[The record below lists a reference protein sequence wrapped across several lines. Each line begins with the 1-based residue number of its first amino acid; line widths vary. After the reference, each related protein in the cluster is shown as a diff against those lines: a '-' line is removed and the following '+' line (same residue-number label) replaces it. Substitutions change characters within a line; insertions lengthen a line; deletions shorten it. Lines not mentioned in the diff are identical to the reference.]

1 MQANV
6 MMRCRIV
13 FGFWFCVSCLAL
25 QSGLAQDTESAF
37 PEIYNSETVPGDP
50 ISPADALA
58 ALRLPD
64 GFSATLF
71 AAEPDVQNPIAACTD
86 ARGRVWIAE
95 NYTYAER
102 SQHFDLNLNDR
113 VVVLEDADGD
123 GVAEKRTVFTDTV
136 KMLTGITV
144 GRGGVWL
151 MCPPQLLF
159 IPDADGD
166 LVPDGPPQVRLDGF
180 TVTRENYHNF
190 ANGLSWGP
198 DNWLYGRCGASCAG
212 EMGLPGSV
220 DEQRV
225 PVRGG
230 MWRFHP
236 ERKVVESLN
245 QGTTNPWG
253 HDWNENGDLFFINT
267 VNGHFW
273 HSIPG
278 AHYVRPHTIDVNPHV
293 YELIDMH
300 ADHWHFD
307 TGKSWT
313 DSRDGAANDYGG
325 GHAHIGMMIYQES
338 RWPVEYHGNVMTV
351 NMHGRRINRERLAS
365 HGSGY
370 LASHEAD
377 FVQSDDTWFRG
388 MEVLPIAD
396 GNVLLVDWSDT
407 GECHDHTGVHRTS
420 GRIFKISYA
429 AGQGTRALALSK
441 EQLSDPTVLAKL
453 QVDGTTWQSRRAR
466 ERLAELG
473 LLGHDVTQAVG
484 LLRDVLADAGMLK
497 EVRLRALWALV
508 ALNQVEQ
515 AECMELLASEESSL
529 RDWGVRLLSDRWSL
543 DYCDGRRS
551 PDAGK
556 PVGNETVARLVA
568 MAKSEADPAVRLTL
582 ASTLQRLP
590 LEQRKELA
598 KALLAHA
605 ADANDHNLPLMLWYG
620 VTGLGAEH
628 TGDLVEVLESSQWP
642 TTTRLMARRIADQSK
657 VAPQHMERM
666 VELAMTRPTAFGVDV
681 VLGMSQALAGWRSAP
696 EPKDWP
702 ELKRRLDGSQDA
714 AVRSALQN
722 LSILFGDG
730 RTTDELMKVA
740 SDRGASRELR
750 QAALQ
755 SLVDA
760 RAEGTK
766 ALCLSLLSE
775 RFLNNVAAAGLAREN
790 DPEVGAALVRAYK
803 RFHPFDRSRVVSIL
817 TSRPAWAA
825 ALLEAVA
832 AKQID
837 RTEISAFQARQIA
850 SHNDAAVDG
859 MLKEHWGEVRGSS
872 AEKKTL
878 MASLRGKFSPDALAA
893 ADKHKG
899 RAIFQKSCSSCHML
913 FGAGGKLGPDLT
925 GAQRSNI
932 DYLLENIV
940 DPSAVVTKEFRATI
954 LLLDDGRVLTGLVT
968 NQTENVVTLATQNE
982 TFKIA
987 TDEITQMKQ
996 SGVSTMPDGLLEQL
1010 SEQQCLELFAYLQSQ
1025 EQVDEQAGE
1034 Q

>member
-1 MQANV
+1 MQANLT
-6 MMRCRIV
+6 MGCRVVCGVWIWV
-13 FGFWFCVSCLAL
+13 NCLAL
-25 QSGLAQDTESAF
+25 QSGWTQDAVPAF

-50 ISPADALA
+50 IAPAEALA
-58 ALRLPD
+58 ALRLPE

-71 AAEPDVQNPIAACTD
+71 AAEPEVQNPIAACTD
-86 ARGRVWIAE
+86 VRGRVWIAE

-102 SQHFDLNLNDR
+102 SQHFDLSLNDR

-159 IPDADGD
+159 IPDANGD

-180 TVTRENYHNF
+180 TVARENYHNF

-212 EMGLPGSV
+212 EMGLPGST

-225 PVRGG
+225 PIRGG

-236 ERKVVESLN
+236 ERKIVESLN

-313 DSRDGAANDYGG
+313 DSRNGAANDYGG

-338 RWPVEYHGNVMTV
+338 LWPVEFHSNVLTV

-370 LASHEAD
+370 LASHETD
-377 FVQSDDTWFRG
+377 FVMSDDTWFRG
-388 MEVLPIAD
+388 MEVLPMAD

-429 AGQGTRALALSK
+429 AGQPRPALALA
-441 EQLSDPTVLAKL
+441 ERQLSDAEALAKL
-453 QVDGTTWQSRRAR
+453 QIEGTTWQSRRAR
-466 ERLAELG
+466 ERLAELWLDG
-473 LLGHDVTQAVG
+473 QDVTAAAD
-484 LLRDVLADAGMLK
+484 LLRGVLADAGQPK
-497 EVRLRALWALV
+497 EVRLRALWASV
-508 ALNQVEQ
+508 AVEQ
-515 AECMELLASEESSL
+515 VDQVDCMELLSSEESSL
-529 RDWGVRLLSDRWSL
+529 RDWGVRLLSDPWTL
-543 DYCDGRRS
+543 DYCDGRRP
-551 PDAGK
+551 PDARTAAN
-556 PVGNETVARLVA
+556 PETVARLVELA
-568 MAKSEADPAVRLTL
+568 RAETSPAVRLTL

-590 LEQRKELA
+590 LGQRKPLA
-598 KALLAHA
+598 KALLSHA
-605 ADANDHNLPLMLWYG
+605 GDANDHNLPLMLWYG
-620 VTGLGAEH
+620 LTGLGEEY
-628 TGDLVEVLESSQWP
+628 TSDLVEVLESSQWP
-642 TTTRLMARRIADQSK
+642 TTTRLIARRVADQSK
-657 VAPQHMERM
+657 SAPQYMGRM
-666 VELAMTRPTAFGVDV
+666 VELALRKDPEFDAQV
-681 VLGMSQALAGWRSAP
+681 VLGMSEALAGWRKATEPENWSA
-696 EPKDWP
+696 
-702 ELKRRLDGSQDA
+702 LKGRLHGSQDP

-730 RTTDELMKVA
+730 RTTGELMKVA
-740 SDRGASRELR
+740 ADRGASRELR

-760 RAEGTK
+760 RAEGIK
-766 ALCLSLLSE
+766 ELCLSLLSE

-790 DPEVGAALVRAYK
+790 DPAVGDALVKAYK
-803 RFHPFDRSRVVSIL
+803 RFHPFDRSNVVSIL
-817 TSRPAWAA
+817 TSRPAWAT

-850 SHNDAAVDG
+850 SHNEAAVDRL
-859 MLKEHWGEVRGSS
+859 LKEHWGEVRASS
-872 AEKKTL
+872 AEKQAL
-878 MASLRGKFSPDALAA
+878 MASLRTAFTPEALAA
-893 ADKHKG
+893 ANKLEG
-899 RAIFQKSCSSCHML
+899 RAIFQKSCSSCHKL
-913 FGAGGKLGPDLT
+913 FGAGGNLGPDLT
-925 GAQRSNI
+925 GAQRSNM

-996 SGVSTMPDGLLEQL
+996 SGVSTMPDGLLDQL
-1010 SEQQCLELFAYLQSQ
+1010 SEHQRLDLFAYLQSQ
-1025 EQVDEQAGE
+1025 EQVGE